1 MRALVPKQ
9 CVHCMPF
16 LNIELSR
23 AVKLSFLFWYA
34 PLELAY
40 NVNLLRNVTTCLEIA
55 TTYFE
60 IMAF

>member
-1 MRALVPKQ
+1 MSALVPKQ

-34 PLELAY
+34 PLEFAY
-40 NVNLLRNVTTCLEIA
+40 NVRFVAKRDNLT
-55 TTYFE
+55 
-60 IMAF
+60 